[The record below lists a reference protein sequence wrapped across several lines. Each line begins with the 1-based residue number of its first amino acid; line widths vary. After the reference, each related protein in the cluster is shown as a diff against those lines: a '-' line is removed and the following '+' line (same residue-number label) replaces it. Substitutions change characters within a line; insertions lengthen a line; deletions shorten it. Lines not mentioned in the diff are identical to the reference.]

1 MDDIAEGALYVCV
14 GSLNQFVR
22 VNIPTGI
29 VTPVISNLNA
39 PHGLAFVPNNTEN
52 EGDDQGGDR

>member
-1 MDDIAEGALYVCV
+1 V

-39 PHGLAFVPNNTEN
+39 PHGLAFVPIGGEN
-52 EGDDQGGDR
+52 AGDDQSGDR